1 MSQSLVRYRWIT
13 QSGAKKCQKFYLFS
27 GNGRFFRKG
36 ALFEQNGRF
45 WFSAWFVS
53 HEFHVFQFRTSCLFF
68 IITIHQA
75 ETASS
80 DKDILAR
87 LKLLRKSNVSSNA
100 RCFVKG
106 LHSLSSFMV
115 GIWGEMQFIHL
126 HPTVWFGLCV
136 EIRWKGAIQ
145 SDSIQ
150 NSGLRRGVN
159 SAMPSKKTHTFAA
172 AFFRKQTTFFFAAKR
187 PFFPTV
193 RGRRNSSSQTLR
205 YCCLLTVNQGV
216 HYSTHPNC
224 VGLSLLV
231 APFTQSTP
239 LMFDRIDAKI
249 MLITETCLIEQQLML
264 VFDFVDLLTSRLSNL
279 FLQHSGKGLSQLSCP
294 RHDLPEDTLFPE
306 KSKDISVFLGTF
318 FLHLGRCRYSYTL

>member
-1 MSQSLVRYRWIT
+1 MSNKQRICPSRWSDIVGSPSLVPK
-13 QSGAKKCQKFYLFS
+13 SAKNS
-27 GNGRFFRKG
+27 I
-36 ALFEQNGRF
+36 
-45 WFSAWFVS
+45 FSAETDAFQKRSTFWTKRTLLIFCVVCFSWVSRVPVS
-53 HEFHVFQFRTSCLFF
+53 HLLLFF
-68 IITIHQA
+68 ITIHQA

-126 HPTVWFGLCV
+126 HPNCLIWTLCWNSLKGCNTVRFYS
-136 EIRWKGAIQ
+136 K
-145 SDSIQ
+145 
-150 NSGLRRGVN
+150 LRACDGVWT
-159 SAMPSKKTHTFAA
+159 ARCHQRKHTLLQRR
-172 AFFRKQTTFFFAAKR
+172 FFESKQTFLFAAKR

-264 VFDFVDLLTSRLSNL
+264 VFDFVDLLTSRLSKL
-279 FLQHSGKGLSQLSCP
+279 ILATLRKGPFTAIMSEAWPTWGHFISGKK
-294 RHDLPEDTLFPE
+294 R
-306 KSKDISVFLGTF
+306 
-318 FLHLGRCRYSYTL
+318 RYFWSF